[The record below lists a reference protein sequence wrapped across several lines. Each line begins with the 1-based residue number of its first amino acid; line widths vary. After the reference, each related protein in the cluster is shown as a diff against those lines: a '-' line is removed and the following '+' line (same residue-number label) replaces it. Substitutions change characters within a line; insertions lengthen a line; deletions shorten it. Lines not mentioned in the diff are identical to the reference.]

1 MRDGTDKL
9 PHLTHTWMEKMVQK
23 PSYIR
28 RKWIQRRGDGR
39 KKEKA
44 EERKK
49 ARRNTTV
56 TRKNSKLLITL
67 LGYD

>member
-1 MRDGTDKL
+1 MRDGIDKL
-9 PHLTHTWMEKMVQK
+9 LHLTHTWMEKMVQK
-23 PSYIR
+23 SSYIR

-49 ARRNTTV
+49 DRRNTTV